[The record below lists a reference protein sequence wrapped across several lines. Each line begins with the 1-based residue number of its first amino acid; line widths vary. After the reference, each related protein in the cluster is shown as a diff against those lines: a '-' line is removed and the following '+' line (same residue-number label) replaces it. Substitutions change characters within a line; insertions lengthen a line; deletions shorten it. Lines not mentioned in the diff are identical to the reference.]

1 MNLAVH
7 YNPTLLAHGKE
18 TAARNDLFD
27 GDFRNYIAGQRP
39 GHHWLRYHGSPG
51 YCGALGIVSLGR
63 HILLELGKGHWAALI
78 YGPPVLLIII
88 WFGVMILTLW
98 LHPIGWPSVLER

>member
-1 MNLAVH
+1 MGKRQRLETISLMVIFAIILLGSVLGITGYAIMAVLG
-7 YNPTLLAHGKE
+7 TVVL
-18 TAARNDLFD
+18 
-27 GDFRNYIAGQRP
+27 
-39 GHHWLRYHGSPG
+39 W
-51 YCGALGIVSLGR
+51 GIVSLGR